1 MPDQLA
7 SRDGGA
13 LLSAMRV
20 SPNDGVEEVA
30 DGVGGTGLRQ
40 QLRTEA
46 RDLVRVPSGA
56 GMRLDRVL
64 QQAGKRGLEARNV
77 IEGMGSSQHRFRF
90 DESCRCGVSA
100 AALPYERALG
110 HGRHLVRERLLLVAL
125 GREDRREERALDA
138 HGRGHTRSAP
148 RAAAPMS
155 FSVTS
160 R

>member
-1 MPDQLA
+1 MANMAEGLMATSVHAGANARPT
-7 SRDGGA
+7 RVEDGGA

-77 IEGMGSSQHRFRF
+77 IEGMGHPSIDSG
-90 DESCRCGVSA
+90 STSPVA
-100 AALPYERALG
+100 AAYRQPPCRMN
-110 HGRHLVRERLLLVAL
+110 
-125 GREDRREERALDA
+125 
-138 HGRGHTRSAP
+138 AP
-148 RAAAPMS
+148 
-155 FSVTS
+155 
-160 R
+160 